1 MFLLEKR
8 PFSKITVKE
17 HVNKGGLQSPVV
29 KSRMIASP
37 MLNSKFSPSQTIGRS
52 PVMAKKS
59 IFSQNEAKKTISP
72 FINNPSNFK
81 LNSEDEKKDEKS
93 KINVNRKARNMFK
106 NIDSMEKNTKFFD
119 KEKNK
124 DEDLP
129 VTSCINTNNKK
140 DDM

>member
-8 PFSKITVKE
+8 PFSKNTIKE
-17 HVNKGGLQSPVV
+17 HANKGGVQSPVV

-72 FINNPSNFK
+72 FINNTSNFK
-81 LNSEDEKKDEKS
+81 LNPEEEEKS

-106 NIDSMEKNTKFFD
+106 KMESMEKNTKFFD

-129 VTSCINTNNKK
+129 VTSCINTNTKK